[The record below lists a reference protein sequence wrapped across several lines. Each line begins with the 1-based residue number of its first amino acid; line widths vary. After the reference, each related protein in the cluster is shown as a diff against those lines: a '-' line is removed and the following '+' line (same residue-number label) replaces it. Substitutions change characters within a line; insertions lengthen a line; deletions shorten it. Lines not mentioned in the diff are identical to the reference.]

1 MATLPTPIDSTTL
14 STVQLDA
21 IAFLAAGNS
30 IVAVSHETGVH
41 RATIHNWLKLP
52 EFHQLLDQSRRDHLA
67 HLRSRLGQLAEIA
80 FDTIRH
86 TLTDP
91 AVSPAV
97 KLKAALAVIDRP
109 LFPKPTDAAPP
120 QEVDELDEPAKPAVV
135 TRQVPEIGRNAP
147 CPCGSGNKYKRCCG
161 TAAPPLL
168 GRAA

>member
-1 MATLPTPIDSTTL
+1 MRPSGRKPNNSSANGNCRISSLSQKRAQST
-14 STVQLDA
+14 
-21 IAFLAAGNS
+21 
-30 IVAVSHETGVH
+30 
-41 RATIHNWLKLP
+41 
-52 EFHQLLDQSRRDHLA
+52 
-67 HLRSRLGQLAEIA
+67 EIA

-109 LFPKPTDAAPP
+109 LFPKPTDVVPP
-120 QEVDELDEPAKPAVV
+120 QEVDESDEPAKPALV